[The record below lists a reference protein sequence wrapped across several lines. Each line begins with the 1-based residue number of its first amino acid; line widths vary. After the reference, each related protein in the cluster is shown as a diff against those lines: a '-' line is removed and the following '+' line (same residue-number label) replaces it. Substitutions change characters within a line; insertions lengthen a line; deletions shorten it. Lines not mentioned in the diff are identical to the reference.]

1 MFFAAKETVERWAA
15 AKDAKAEA
23 RGREEGREAGRKEG
37 REEGWKEGREEGRKQ
52 GREEGRKQGREEARK
67 QVIALLEEHN
77 VQLPPELLRR
87 LNGDEDPS

>member
-23 RGREEGREAGRKEG
+23 R
-37 REEGWKEGREEGRKQ
+37 

>member
-1 MFFAAKETVERWAA
+1 MFFAAKETIERWAA

-23 RGREEGREAGRKEG
+23 RGRQEG
-37 REEGWKEGREEGRKQ
+37 REE

>member
-23 RGREEGREAGRKEG
+23 RGREEGREAGR
-37 REEGWKEGREEGRKQ
+37 KEGREEGRKQ

>member
-37 REEGWKEGREEGRKQ
+37 REK
-52 GREEGRKQGREEARK
+52 GRKQGREEARK

-77 VQLPPELLRR
+77 VQLSPELLRS